1 MWDVSLVEALF
12 LSLRVSSIA
21 AILIALVGTPVA
33 FFMVRCRNIFTRI
46 LESLLSLPLVIPPVV
61 TGYFLLVFL
70 SPTGILGKWMETF
83 GLRFSLDW
91 KGAVIA
97 SGVLAFP
104 LYLAV
109 AKVAFEKCD
118 RKLEDAARTLNAG
131 PVRILFTIILPPA
144 LPGLVGAGALA
155 FARAF
160 GEFGATMMLAGNIPG
175 QTRTIPLSIYSHF
188 LAGRNDEAWVL
199 ALISIIVGIAAMII
213 SQLLI
218 RKDYSFAE
226 ERQYN
231 A

>member
-1 MWDVSLVEALF
+1 MWNAASVEALL

-21 AILIALVGTPVA
+21 TIIMVLAGTPLA
-33 FFMVRCRNIFTRI
+33 FFLVRRSGVITRM
-46 LESLLSLPLVIPPVV
+46 LESMLSLPLVIPPVV
-61 TGYFLLVFL
+61 TGYFLLIVL
-70 SPTGILGKWMETF
+70 SPAGIMGGWLEAF
-83 GLRFSLDW
+83 GLRFALNW

-97 SGVLAFP
+97 SGVVAFP

-109 AKVAFEKCD
+109 AIVAFEKCD
-118 RKLEDAARTLNAG
+118 RRLEDAARTLNAG